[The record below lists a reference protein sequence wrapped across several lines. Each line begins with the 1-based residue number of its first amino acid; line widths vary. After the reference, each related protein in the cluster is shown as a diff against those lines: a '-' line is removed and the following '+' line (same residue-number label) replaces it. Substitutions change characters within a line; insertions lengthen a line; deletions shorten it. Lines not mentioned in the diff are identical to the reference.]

1 MNNLQT
7 TKTTEE
13 MEMEETITEKRT
25 GEQVKRTEEM
35 EVRNKTKT
43 GKVDKK
49 TEVKE
54 MVNNMKGT
62 KTINKATNNDLDNNE
77 FPWTWNE
84 ILKDKGIQTQYLR
97 QKEAN

>member
-13 MEMEETITEKRT
+13 MEMEETITEEMA
-25 GEQVKRTEEM
+25 GEQVKKTEEM
-35 EVRNKTKT
+35 EVRNKIKT
-43 GKVDKK
+43 GKEDKK

-54 MVNNMKGT
+54 MGNKMKGI
-62 KTINKATNNDLDNNE
+62 KTINKALNNDLDNNK

-84 ILKDKGIQTQYLR
+84 ILKDKVIRTQHLK